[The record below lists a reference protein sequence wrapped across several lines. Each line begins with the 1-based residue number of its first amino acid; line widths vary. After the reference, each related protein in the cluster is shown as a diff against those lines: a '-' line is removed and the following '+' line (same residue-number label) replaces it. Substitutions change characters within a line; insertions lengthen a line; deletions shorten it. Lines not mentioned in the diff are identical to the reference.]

1 MLLLLRC
8 QGIAKNY
15 GDLKVLKKVDLSI
28 GIGEKIGL
36 VGCNG
41 AGKTTLANIIFGK
54 EKCDQGTITYYKQN
68 LKIGYLLQATSY
80 TENNFNDMLKENYN
94 QFEIGNFFE
103 VTSWLGLD
111 KVQEWDSN
119 RFSGLSG
126 GERTKLALANI
137 WVTNPDLLIL
147 DEPTNHMDFTG
158 VEWLI
163 TELNKF
169 RGAVLVISHDRY
181 FLDQVVNRIVEL
193 EDGKIN
199 NYYGNYS
206 YYREEKIRRYENQM
220 HQYEVQKK
228 EEKKLEEEIVQLKQW
243 AKKANKDAREKARR
257 KGVLKGGKEFYRVKA
272 KKLDRRVKSKIK
284 QLEKLKKEG
293 ISKPKEEP
301 EIIFEF
307 NRSNKRGRRII
318 EVKNLKKSYGDKILF
333 RDSSFYILYGDRIAL
348 FGPNGCGKTTLIKI
362 LLGEEKADSGS
373 IWVSPSVKIGYLS
386 QDVLDLNEE
395 ETPLEA
401 MKTIKGNYNTEV
413 RTLLA
418 NMGFDEAMLK
428 KPIGQLSLGE
438 RTRIK
443 LADLILQNNEVLI
456 LDEPTNHL
464 DLYTRTQLEKT
475 LEKYNGTIILVSHDR
490 YFLEKIS
497 EKLLVFQDGKVNRLE
512 KGFKEYIEKIED
524 KKDEDGYNIG
534 EEKMVIE
541 TKMAYLVSELSKLSE
556 DDPEYARLD
565 EEYKQLVKKRNSLK

>member
-1 MLLLLRC
+1 MLLLRC